1 MSDDEIV
8 KLYADK
14 DEKAIAATKKKYHNY
29 LYKISFQ
36 ILGNHEDAE
45 ECLDDVFLEAWNA
58 ASNIYEG
65 CLQAFLALIAGIGI
79 GALLFTQPIN

>member
-14 DEKAIAATKKKYHNY
+14 DEKAIAATKEKYHNY

-36 ILGNHEDAE
+36 VLGGILYQKWS
-45 ECLDDVFLEAWNA
+45 FF
-58 ASNIYEG
+58 YEK
-65 CLQAFLALIAGIGI
+65 CRKSPTFISKIIIDNSVLMC
-79 GALLFTQPIN
+79 

>member
-14 DEKAIAATKKKYHNY
+14 DEKAIAATKEKYHNY

-36 ILGNHEDAE
+36 VFFIRNGVFSMKNVENHQP
-45 ECLDDVFLEAWNA
+45 LFLK
-58 ASNIYEG
+58 
-65 CLQAFLALIAGIGI
+65 
-79 GALLFTQPIN
+79 